1 MTFGQVVECRNWSQN
16 LIVYLLYLFIAM
28 SKKPESLWNFC
39 IKIMQPFLYLE
50 AAKKLISQELFK
62 NTKTKIFKIQ
72 QKFYHLTT
80 CPNDMIQT

>member
-50 AAKKLISQELFK
+50 DEPKLVSQEHCK
-62 NTKTKIFKIQ
+62 NTKSKIFKIRC
-72 QKFYHLTT
+72 KFRH
-80 CPNDMIQT
+80 PNDMIQT